1 MKKFVALFL
10 ALALC
15 MGLAIPALAADGY
28 EEVTI
33 EHANFFGTGTMGR
46 VTIDQAKAV
55 TSAYGLVSY
64 YEVPA
69 QVQVTVTLNENT
81 YAQYLIGVRWLD
93 AEFTETGYSAPT
105 NEEYALVS
113 PSGSLTAPTAQLSA
127 ADYQANQLTPG
138 QTYTFT
144 VQTDGSDVVILDC
157 GYSYDFFLQA
167 GIQLRY
173 AGTSAQPE
181 THEEWQARMGG
192 EVLAVLRS
200 GLYLEFRF
208 LDQAL
213 GALQPVPDERC
224 GVLAT
229 DGVNLYYQPSALL
242 RLYRQNPK
250 YLNRLYLHA
259 VFHCVFRHLWM
270 QGSRDPVLWHTAC
283 DIAVENVIDGLGRKS
298 VARPL
303 TYVRRR
309 AYEALTAGGHV
320 AAAAPAYR
328 WLLSQ
333 TPGVQKQL
341 AREFYADDHRL
352 WPRPGQPDPPM
363 PQVQAQAAWQKIGR
377 RMETELELHA
387 REAGDEGGNLAEA
400 VKAAN
405 RSRSSYRDF
414 LRRFCV
420 LREEPRLDPDTFDL
434 NFYTY
439 GLSVYGNM
447 PLIEPVETRESKK
460 IEEIALVIDT
470 SYSTSGALVRSFLSE
485 TYALLKQRE
494 SFFRRM
500 NLHIIQADNQV
511 QRDHLVTTEDQLI
524 DLMDHFELAGG
535 GGTDFRPAFEYVT
548 RLCEEKKFQ
557 NLRGLLYFTDGMGT
571 YPARRPPYDTAFLF
585 LGDRFDGAGVP
596 PWAMKVVLD
605 EDEFVP
611 PAPAAARDA
620 QDEDVDL
627 YRELNNS

>member
-1 MKKFVALFL
+1 MA
-10 ALALC
+10 
-15 MGLAIPALAADGY
+15 P
-28 EEVTI
+28 
-33 EHANFFGTGTMGR
+33 
-46 VTIDQAKAV
+46 KAPV
-55 TSAYGLVSY
+55 DFNAPFQSA
-64 YEVPA
+64 
-69 QVQVTVTLNENT
+69 
-81 YAQYLIGVRWLD
+81 R
-93 AEFTETGYSAPT
+93 
-105 NEEYALVS
+105 
-113 PSGSLTAPTAQLSA
+113 
-127 ADYQANQLTPG
+127 
-138 QTYTFT
+138 
-144 VQTDGSDVVILDC
+144 
-157 GYSYDFFLQA
+157 
-167 GIQLRY
+167 
-173 AGTSAQPE
+173 PE
-181 THEEWQARMGG
+181 THEEWQARMGL

-200 GLYLEFRF
+200 ELYLDFRF

-213 GALQPVPDERC
+213 GALTPAPDERC
-224 GVLAT
+224 GVMAT
-229 DGVNLYYQPSALL
+229 DGRTLYYQPSALL
-242 RLYRQNPK
+242 RLYRENPK
-250 YLNRLYLHA
+250 YLKRLYLHTI
-259 VFHCVFRHLWM
+259 FHCVFRHLWL
-270 QGSRDPVLWHTAC
+270 QGSRDPVLWQVAC

-298 VARPL
+298 ILRPL

-309 AYEALTAGGHV
+309 AYEALTQGGHV

-328 WLLSQ
+328 WLLTQ

-352 WPRPGQPDPPM
+352 WPRPGKPNQPAPSL
-363 PQVQAQAAWQKIGR
+363 QLQKSWQKIGR
-377 RMETELELHA
+377 RMETELQLNDK
-387 REAGDEGGNLAEA
+387 EAGASAGNLAEA

-420 LREEPRLDPDTFDL
+420 LREEPHLDPDTFDL

-500 NLHIIQADNQV
+500 NLHIIQADNKV
-511 QRDHLVTTEDQLI
+511 QQDHLVTTEEELI

-535 GGTDFRPAFEYVT
+535 GGTDFRPAFAYVT

-571 YPARRPPYDTAFLF
+571 YPARRPPYETAFLF
-585 LGDRFDGAGVP
+585 LGDKFDDTNVP

-605 EDEFVP
+605 EDEFTQ
-611 PAPAAARDA
+611 PAAAPASDLA
-620 QDEDVDL
+620 AALEEEQDL
-627 YRELNNS
+627 YRDLNNS